1 MLITFEDM
9 PQPSQQNPPS
19 NWPYALTGV
28 LMACL
33 GVIAILVLTSLRP
46 TQDNSVLIATVI
58 GFLSTTTGV
67 IMTFMK
73 AQETHLAVN
82 SRLDA
87 FMASARKVGHL
98 EGEVSGRMA
107 GIAEGELRRPLAAP
121 AVPTTLEVDTNLTA
135 HKIDNDATARQ
146 APKPSPT
153 NAAKNKDL

>member
-1 MLITFEDM
+1 MMLITFDDM
-9 PQPSQQNPPS
+9 PAQPSTAVPAS
-19 NWPYALTGV
+19 NWPYVFTGV
-28 LMACL
+28 LMAAL

-46 TQDNSVLIATVI
+46 TLDNSVLIATVI

-98 EGEVSGRMA
+98 EGEASGRVL
-107 GIAEGELRRPLAAP
+107 GIAEGELRHPPQTKPAIPPDAASIQRNRMEQ
-121 AVPTTLEVDTNLTA
+121 TGDDTNKRVQKVETKLE
-135 HKIDNDATARQ
+135 H
-146 APKPSPT
+146 PE
-153 NAAKNKDL
+153 

>member
-1 MLITFEDM
+1 
-9 PQPSQQNPPS
+9 
-19 NWPYALTGV
+19 
-28 LMACL
+28 MACL

-46 TQDNSVLIATVI
+46 AQDNSVLIATVI

-98 EGEVSGRMA
+98 EGEASGRVA
-107 GIAEGELRRPLAAP
+107 GIAEGELRHPAPAAP
-121 AVPTTLEVDTNLTA
+121 TILAVDTNLTA
-135 HKIDNDATARQ
+135 HKIDDDATARQ
-146 APKPSPT
+146 SKPAPT
-153 NAAKNKDL
+153 DAAKQK